1 MTASVEDIERAVV
14 TLAEVWRGRG
24 AAKLPLPNLVGVG
37 SGRCGTSHLY
47 GLLKPQPD
55 VYVTPVKEAN
65 YFGVASRQG
74 MTLAEY
80 RTFFAGRRDER
91 WISEITPVYL
101 HAPQGLEE
109 MREALGPIKLMVTL
123 RNPLTR
129 TVSHFKFH
137 RAYHG
142 YDDLGAYLETGMTE
156 IAKGTAKNWAAAS
169 QGIRMSLYAD
179 RLAAARSLFG
189 PENVLVLIYE
199 DLVEDPEIWTRQ
211 VSNFLEVPIDGSLV
225 AAVFRNPSKKET
237 IELPE
242 GPAARRM
249 FDLFAEDAAKLEPMV
264 GPDVIGRWAAESRT
278 AAAA

>member
-1 MTASVEDIERAVV
+1 MTVSVEDIERAVV
-14 TLAEVWRGRG
+14 TLAEVWRGKG

-101 HAPQGLEE
+101 HAPGGLEE
-109 MREALGPIKLMVTL
+109 MREALGPIKLIATL

-137 RAYHG
+137 RGYHG
-142 YDDLGAYLETGMTE
+142 FADLGAYLDAGVTE
-156 IAKGTAKNWAAAS
+156 ISQGRAKNWAAAS
-169 QGIRMSLYAD
+169 QGIRMSLYAE
-179 RLAAARSLFG
+179 RLAAAIELFG
-189 PENVLVLIYE
+189 RENVLVLIYE
-199 DLVEDPEIWTRQ
+199 DLAENPEIWTRQ
-211 VSNFLEVPIDGSLV
+211 LSEFLGVPLDGSLV
-225 AAVFRNPSKKET
+225 AAVFRNPSKRET
-237 IELPE
+237 IELPDA
-242 GPAARRM
+242 PAVGRM
-249 FDLFAEDAAKLEPMV
+249 RELFAEDAVKLEPL
-264 GPDVIGRWAAESRT
+264 IGGEVLRRWAEESRQ
-278 AAAA
+278 AAVA

>member
-1 MTASVEDIERAVV
+1 MTASVEDIEKAVV
-14 TLAEVWRGRG
+14 TLAGVWRGKG
-24 AAKLPLPNLVGVG
+24 ASKLPLPNLVGVG

-47 GLLKPQPD
+47 GLLRPQDD

-101 HAPQGLEE
+101 HAPGGLEE
-109 MREALGPIKLMVTL
+109 MREALGPIKLVVTL

-137 RAYHG
+137 RSYHG
-142 YDDLGAYLETGMTE
+142 YADLGAYLDDGMAE
-156 IAKGTAKNWAAAS
+156 IAKGPASNWAAAS

-179 RLAAARSLFG
+179 RLAAALRLFG
-189 PENVLVLIYE
+189 EENLLVLIYE
-199 DLVEDPEIWTRQ
+199 DLVADPEIWTRQ
-211 VSNFLEVPIDGSLV
+211 VSAFLGMPIDGSLV
-225 AAVFRNPSKKET
+225 AAVFRNPSRREAV
-237 IELPE
+237 ELPDD
-242 GPAARRM
+242 PAVGRM
-249 FDLFAEDAAKLEPMV
+249 RDLFVEDAAKLEPMIGAEV
-264 GPDVIGRWAAESRT
+264 LGRWADESR
-278 AAAA
+278 AAAPA

>member
-74 MTLAEY
+74 MTLTEY

-101 HAPQGLEE
+101 HAPRGLEE
-109 MREALGPIKLMVTL
+109 MREALGPIKLIATL

-156 IAKGTAKNWAAAS
+156 IAKGPAKNWASAS

-179 RLAAARSLFG
+179 RLGAAIELFG
-189 PENVLVLIYE
+189 RENVLVLIYE
-199 DLVEDPEIWTRQ
+199 DLAEDPAIWTRQ
-211 VSNFLEVPIDGSLV
+211 LADFLGVAIDGSLV
-225 AAVFRNPSKKET
+225 AAVFRNPSKREAV
-237 IELPE
+237 ELPDA
-242 GPAARRM
+242 PAVGRM
-249 FDLFAEDAAKLEPMV
+249 RELFAEDAARLEPL
-264 GPDVIGRWAAESRT
+264 IGAEVLRRWADESRE